1 MSNRVLSK
9 KERIARGLEKGRVSN
24 LIDVY
29 TDALNDFD
37 KMVREAF
44 DQNDASKLPESL
56 QKFLKKRG
64 LKILSEKNIF

>member
-37 KMVREAF
+37 KMLLVRKYS
-44 DQNDASKLPESL
+44 QQL
-56 QKFLKKRG
+56 
-64 LKILSEKNIF
+64 